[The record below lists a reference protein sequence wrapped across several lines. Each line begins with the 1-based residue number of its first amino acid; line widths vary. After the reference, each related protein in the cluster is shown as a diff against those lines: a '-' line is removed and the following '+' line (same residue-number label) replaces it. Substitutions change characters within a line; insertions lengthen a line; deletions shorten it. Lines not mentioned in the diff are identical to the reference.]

1 MDGVVKTCHI
11 VALRFANMPSSVSI
25 SISESFSIPCSF
37 NESGSHQ

>member
-11 VALRFANMPSSVSI
+11 VALHFANMPSSVSI
-25 SISESFSIPCSF
+25 SVSGRLSILFSI